1 MITKNPVLF
10 LMSLF
15 ICMSLVLTACGKT
28 PAPASSEPSS
38 SESSSASSS
47 LPESSS
53 SAPES
58 SSSEPE
64 SSSSEAESSSQS
76 AAEPQPASS
85 SSSAPVAP
93 SSSSQPESSSSEP
106 ESQPE
111 PESSQ
116 APVQAASAPANL
128 GVSAPS
134 LPHDGEYLRDVE
146 SEVIDLINAERA
158 RLGLNELTYDP
169 NLRSSARIRSAEMYI
184 NDYFAHKRPNGND
197 WSTVLKVDVPIWR
210 SGIKAAENIAAL
222 KTQVNYA
229 YIESGDYWYTEW
241 ENSSSHYAA
250 MIDPR
255 YTHVGVGIVYVYDG
269 TLYHGYATTHFASY

>member
-1 MITKNPVLF
+1 MIAKNRVLF
-10 LMSLF
+10 MVTLLV
-15 ICMSLVLTACGKT
+15 CMSLLLSACAKA
-28 PAPASSEPSS
+28 PAPESSSEPA

-47 LPESSS
+47 M
-53 SAPES
+53 PES

-64 SSSSEAESSSQS
+64 SSSSEPESSSQS
-76 AAEPQPASS
+76 ADTPEPASGASSSSSEPPASS
-85 SSSAPVAP
+85 SSS
-93 SSSSQPESSSSEP
+93 SQQESSSSAP
-106 ESQPE
+106 ESKPE
-111 PESSQ
+111 AQSSQ
-116 APVQAASAPANL
+116 APAPATPPANL

-134 LPHDGEYLRDVE
+134 LPNDGEYLRDVE
-146 SEVIDLINAERA
+146 SEVIDLINQERA

-184 NDYFAHKRPNGND
+184 NDYFAHKRPNGDD
-197 WSTVLKVDVPIWR
+197 WSTVLKVDVPVWKA
-210 SGIKAAENIAAL
+210 GIKAAENIAAL

-255 YTHVGVGIVYVYDG
+255 YTHVGVGVIYVYDG
-269 TLYHGYATTHFASY
+269 ELYHGYATTHFASY